1 MPQGRPRPPDSVM
14 AAHGPAGSWLPC
26 GMPASGPA
34 CWRAGRTCSSR
45 HTSVRSVTRCQCLP
59 RPVGA
64 IGLGL
69 MAGPVNERPPGTL
82 AGSAARR
89 CWLAS
94 WMARTCGPPIPQCV
108 SDMRV
113 TARAG
118 RRAGDEHVLLAAAPF
133 PGRLGSVSADLL
145 CVDVGH
151 GGAGSVKS
159 VVGNALAHV
168 LVRPGGVVMRL
179 VFGQDSAQMS
189 LAEDQHAVEEFAAQ
203 DADEAFADRVH
214 ARRLDSGP
222 QDPAAS
228 CLENGVEGG
237 AAPDR
242 RRRHAGSPTRWTALP
257 ARRAWSVRRGCG
269 GIPTADSPS
278 PGERQGGRCPGPS
291 AGGRAGAACS
301 CRTCPRPACGARP
314 AASLASRGR
323 SRSSACGICAV
334 PARRTTPGRLAYTG
348 PGRRAGVAPRSRAG
362 APAAQHPSRGP
373 CGIPGQPGRVP
384 GERAGRRS

>member
-1 MPQGRPRPPDSVM
+1 MSTSCSLLHLSLD
-14 AAHGPAGSWLPC
+14 
-26 GMPASGPA
+26 ASE
-34 CWRAGRTCSSR
+34 
-45 HTSVRSVTRCQCLP
+45 Q
-59 RPVGA
+59 
-64 IGLGL
+64 
-69 MAGPVNERPPGTL
+69 
-82 AGSAARR
+82 
-89 CWLAS
+89 
-94 WMARTCGPPIPQCV
+94 
-108 SDMRV
+108 
-113 TARAG
+113 
-118 RRAGDEHVLLAAAPF
+118 F
-133 PGRLGSVSADLL
+133 SADLL

-179 VFGQDSAQMS
+179 VSGQDSAQMS

-323 SRSSACGICAV
+323 SRSSARGICAV

-348 PGRRAGVAPRSRAG
+348 PGRRAGVAPRSRAEQQQLSILREV
-362 APAAQHPSRGP
+362 PAEYQDSQAEYPANEPADDLEQHPASQPRAVALGDRGWLETGWMNAV
-373 CGIPGQPGRVP
+373 CGDRSLLASGF
-384 GERAGRRS
+384 RRR